1 MPDSGRCIGYWVGY
15 DIRKA
20 FTDALFLGSKK
31 LPLSEDIVKSEAI
44 VDARWVSICTL
55 FSPNQPVVGSVG
67 EVFAYTYFAGCF
79 YHCSFYYIGL
89 W

>member
-1 MPDSGRCIGYWVGY
+1 MRRLSGGYHFLLTY
-15 DIRKA
+15 ERRLP
-20 FTDALFLGSKK
+20 DALFLG
-31 LPLSEDIVKSEAI
+31 LQNVGNFEIAVKSEAI

-55 FSPNQPVVGSVG
+55 FSPNQLVVGSVG
-67 EVFAYTYFAGCF
+67 EVFAYTYFAGRF